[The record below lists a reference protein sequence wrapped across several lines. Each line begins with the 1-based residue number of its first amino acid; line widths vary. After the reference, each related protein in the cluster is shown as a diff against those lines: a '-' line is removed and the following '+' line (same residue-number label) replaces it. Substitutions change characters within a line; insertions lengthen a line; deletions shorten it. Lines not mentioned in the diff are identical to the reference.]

1 MNLQE
6 TIRRILREDKK
17 TKSTNKEFS
26 KYKNSKFN
34 TLRDYT
40 LQDIVDNW
48 DSLSDHKNENI
59 KTIKHFIN
67 NPDKITDLVYDEKG
81 LEDGYHRLIAA
92 KILKKPRFSYRL
104 VDNLQESI
112 RRILREDKL
121 YVTPQELVK
130 NLPRELKELLF
141 KQWGA
146 KQNPEWHPEGNTLK
160 HILVVIRRAYHH
172 YPDDPNMIM
181 AALFHDLGKID
192 TYKINPK
199 TGQPTAYGHEDKSTD
214 YVEQFREWIESFEGT
229 DVDEIKYLVKN
240 HMKVKPST
248 WDQMKDKK
256 KEPIKS
262 HPAFDKLM
270 GFTDKLDGGGT
281 DLKESIRRIIREE
294 SLMKPRLNKLLNI
307 LFRGFDDIYYDWANY
322 NCGMGEC
329 CDPYAIG
336 FVLPKSHY
344 DEYLFK
350 LVDDDNWEPNG
361 DNYPDEVRA
370 ELPEVCYEQPDI
382 KNPDFS
388 TIVFYEENAEEIE
401 NFLGPQENWDFDLLD
416 LINNRMKNQKFLPIR
431 AYLKLF
437 GQFYLL

>member
-1 MNLQE
+1 MKLQQ
-6 TIRRILREDKK
+6 T
-17 TKSTNKEFS
+17 
-26 KYKNSKFN
+26 
-34 TLRDYT
+34 
-40 LQDIVDNW
+40 
-48 DSLSDHKNENI
+48 
-59 KTIKHFIN
+59 
-67 NPDKITDLVYDEKG
+67 
-81 LEDGYHRLIAA
+81 
-92 KILKKPRFSYRL
+92 
-104 VDNLQESI
+104 I

-130 NLPRELKELLF
+130 NLPQELKELLF

-214 YVEQFREWIESFEGT
+214 YVEQFKDWIESFEGT

-248 WDQMKDKK
+248 WNQMKDKK

-270 GFTDKLDGGGT
+270 GFTDKLDGGGI
-281 DLKESIRRIIREE
+281 DLKESIRRILREE
-294 SLMKPRLNKLLNI
+294 SLMKHGLNKLLNI
-307 LFRGFDDIYYDWANY
+307 IFEGFDDIHYDWANY

-344 DEYLFK
+344 YDYLFK

-382 KNPDFS
+382 KNPDFG
-388 TIVFYEENAEEIE
+388 TIVFYEENAEEIA
-401 NFLGPQENWDFDLLD
+401 NFLGPQENWHFDLLD
-416 LINNRMKNQKFLPIR
+416 LINEKFGCNATRII
-431 AYLKLF
+431 F
-437 GQFYLL
+437 I